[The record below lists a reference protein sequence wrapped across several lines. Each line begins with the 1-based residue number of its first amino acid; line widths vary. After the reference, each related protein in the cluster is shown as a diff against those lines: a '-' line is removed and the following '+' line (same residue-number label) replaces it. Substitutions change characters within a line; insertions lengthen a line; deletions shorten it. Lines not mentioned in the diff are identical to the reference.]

1 MGTAQAR
8 SREDERVLRDRAN
21 RSPVAVGRV
30 VLVLMI
36 ALLCMGCWDDAE
48 VGSSGGTTETAAKR
62 KRRRSDVLKTL
73 IEMSQPQTLRIRT
86 RPETVVSLLNDWVS
100 MSGKGAEAG
109 DESDPVDEVYSG
121 RLNEDLIARIRAS
134 RFSNRDVTHIRDA
147 LWYARISKL
156 VAAPAQTDLERSTRL
171 FYYIMR
177 NIVLRS
183 DEDTQ
188 LPMAPFGIAM
198 FGEGN
203 ARDRAW
209 LFINLLAQLRID
221 AVVLHAEEAPT
232 RLLVGVLLDD
242 KVYLYDPTLG
252 LPLPSGPATT
262 TLAAISRPATLSD
275 VAADPSLLA
284 SLGVSKDS
292 PYPFTAASLAAARV
306 SLVGGTSF
314 WAPRMRRLQLALA
327 SDNDVLLWHPLEASE
342 IVPEGAL
349 ARVAKVEAEGFD
361 EAAIAIWD
369 YPEERLDGNSAF
381 TTQQLQLFV
390 LRSRA
395 FESPIPIK
403 QILASRETREIQLQV
418 AEKGQFRHRMS
429 RNRQLLGEWK
439 TAVTTFLK
447 IRMWR
452 DVPPLPKEFGFIDR
466 RDQAGFKALLPTRVR
481 LVHEEA
487 ADDAAFWT
495 AVCQYEQGHVESA
508 ADALREYRKRGGPHE
523 WESGALWLE
532 GLWRGELEQWDQAVA
547 VLEMIAE
554 TDPHRAG
561 AQVLLRRWKPL
572 AAAQPKPDPPKATE
586 PAAKPSETQ

>member
-1 MGTAQAR
+1 MGQGQAR
-8 SREDERVLRDRAN
+8 SREDERVLRDGLKRP
-21 RSPVAVGRV
+21 PVAVGGV
-30 VLVLMI
+30 IGVLMI
-36 ALLCMGCWDDAE
+36 ALLIAGCWGEAE
-48 VGSSGGTTETAAKR
+48 VDSSGGTTETSANR
-62 KRRRSDVLKTL
+62 KRRRSDVLETL
-73 IEMSQPQTLRIRT
+73 VEMSQPQTLRIRT
-86 RPETVVSLLNDWVS
+86 RRETVVSLLNDWVS
-100 MSGKGAEAG
+100 MSGKTADAE
-109 DESDPVDEVYSG
+109 DPVVAAYTD
-121 RLNEDLIARIRAS
+121 RLNEDLVTRIRAS
-134 RFSNRDVTHIRDA
+134 RFSKRDVTHIRDA

-171 FYYIMR
+171 FYYVMR

-209 LFINLLAQLRID
+209 LFINLLGQLRID
-221 AVVLHAEEAPT
+221 AVVLEAAEDPA
-232 RLLVGVLLDD
+232 RVLVGVLLDG

-252 LPLPSGPATT
+252 LPVPAGPATAT
-262 TLAAISRPATLSD
+262 EAAVSRPATLSA
-275 VAADPSLLA
+275 VTRDPSLLA
-284 SLGVSKDS
+284 SLGGAKDS
-292 PYPFTAASLAAARV
+292 AYPFTAASLAKARV
-306 SLVGGTSF
+306 SLVGATSF
-314 WAPRMRRLQLALA
+314 WAPRMMRLQLALA

-349 ARVAKVEAEGFD
+349 ARVAKVEAEGFS
-361 EAAIAIWD
+361 EAAIVIWN

-381 TTQQLQLFV
+381 TTRELQVFL

-403 QILASRETREIQLQV
+403 KILANRETREIHLQV

-452 DVPPLPKEFGFIDR
+452 DVPPLPKEVGFIER
-466 RDQAGFKALLPTRVR
+466 HEQASFKALLPTRVR

-495 AVCQYEQGHVESA
+495 AVCQYEQGQVQSA
-508 ADALREYRKRGGPHE
+508 ADALSEYRSRSGPHE
-523 WESGALWLE
+523 WGSGAIWLE
-532 GLWRGELEQWDQAVA
+532 GLWRGELEQWGQAVA
-547 VLEMIAE
+547 VLEMIGE

-561 AQVLLRRWKPL
+561 AGVLLKRWKPL
-572 AAAQPKPDPPKATE
+572 AAALPKPDPQ
-586 PAAKPSETQ
+586 PAEKRSDKE